1 MSHHGRTRR
10 EALRDIVA
18 TVAAAAGLSALEA
31 DALLAQM
38 KKTADLKHLAGI
50 KPTNDTVKA
59 LKVLLAPKAQA
70 AQVFQSE
77 FGKMP
82 ATALTMDPDTKKPIC
97 PAYLGSGGACSDL
110 GCGVVVCNS
119 LGCTGLGG
127 MDLGAKQHLAK
138 APEKAAARPSAA
150 PVAKKPQFGPD
161 PGAAAGGCKS
171 DATCGC
177 QTKWFNINLGD
188 VQSQWL
194 REVQTDP
201 YIVGLMKEFD
211 VKTPEALE
219 TELVKVLG
227 QRRAGM

>member
-1 MSHHGRTRR
+1 MSLHGRTRR

-18 TVAAAAGLSALEA
+18 TVAAAAGLSALEV

-38 KKTADLKHLAGI
+38 KKTGDLKNLAGI

-59 LKVLLAPKAQA
+59 LKVLLAPKSQA

-82 ATALTMDPDTKKPIC
+82 STAFTMDPDTKKPVC
-97 PAYLGSGGACSDL
+97 PAYLGSGGACADL

-127 MDLGAKQHLAK
+127 MDPGAKQHLAK
-138 APEKAAARPSAA
+138 APAQPSAA
-150 PVAKKPQFGPD
+150 PVAKRAQVGPD

-177 QTKWFNINLGD
+177 QTKWFNVNLGD

-194 REVQTDP
+194 REVQSDP
-201 YIVGLMKEFD
+201 YIRGLMKELD
-211 VKTPEALE
+211 VATPEALE
-219 TELVKVLG
+219 AELAKVLV